1 MFVENFRQGVTPRE
15 GQKYILS
22 QIESLI
28 KSGHTQ
34 IIISAPTGIGKS
46 HVAKAI
52 ADTLGEAFI
61 ITSTKLLQDQYKSDF
76 IELKSIKGK
85 SNFECRQLMEKSH
98 IEDKARALLKGLT
111 CDKGRCIIKENGK
124 IVSSCEYREPRGD
137 GKQCVYY
144 KQKDAGLA
152 YNQTILNYAMYF
164 YLKAYQSDLPGV
176 DRRVIIF
183 DEAHTIENEVVRF
196 IGYDVWG
203 SYLMETGLDQKNFEL
218 ESIDGMLDLLE
229 SLQVGYKDM
238 LQQNSK
244 PNTPK
249 EIMAQKR
256 MEQRLDGIVAA
267 SREIRTNS
275 QNFIMQE
282 PEFDNQGSLRRV
294 SVAPLDISR
303 YTKELF
309 DSEIQVYMSATIDK
323 KNFSRIMGFQDCGFI
338 DVPKSPFLPQNRRIG
353 FNNVARLSSRSPE
366 SDDVAVAKVINSIM
380 SMHPDS
386 RGLILTSSKYRCHSL
401 QKRLSPEQARRIQL
415 AHSKNEDN
423 STIDEVLKYHSEM
436 PNGVLLSSS
445 LWQGIDLKGDL
456 SRFQIIEKCP
466 YPYLGDRRVKAKT
479 QANRSWY
486 IYQTIIKL
494 LQGFG
499 RSVRDSDD
507 YATTYVMDSSVQS
520 LLNQNR
526 DMIPAA
532 YHDVLFS

>member
-1 MFVENFRQGVTPRE
+1 
-15 GQKYILS
+15 
-22 QIESLI
+22 
-28 KSGHTQ
+28 
-34 IIISAPTGIGKS
+34 
-46 HVAKAI
+46 
-52 ADTLGEAFI
+52 
-61 ITSTKLLQDQYKSDF
+61 
-76 IELKSIKGK
+76 
-85 SNFECRQLMEKSH
+85 
-98 IEDKARALLKGLT
+98 
-111 CDKGRCIIKENGK
+111 
-124 IVSSCEYREPRGD
+124 
-137 GKQCVYY
+137 
-144 KQKDAGLA
+144 
-152 YNQTILNYAMYF
+152 
-164 YLKAYQSDLPGV
+164 
-176 DRRVIIF
+176 
-183 DEAHTIENEVVRF
+183 
-196 IGYDVWG
+196 
-203 SYLMETGLDQKNFEL
+203 
-218 ESIDGMLDLLE
+218 
-229 SLQVGYKDM
+229 
-238 LQQNSK
+238 
-244 PNTPK
+244 
-249 EIMAQKR
+249 

-507 YATTYVMDSSVQS
+507 MPPH
-520 LLNQNR
+520 
-526 DMIPAA
+526 M
-532 YHDVLFS
+532 